1 MTAVRAIYFYKPR
14 AQGLATEVRT
24 GHVGVA
30 DPPLRD
36 GGQAQGMGHTDV
48 WGRMAWPW
56 VAKVS

>member
-1 MTAVRAIYFYKPR
+1 M
-14 AQGLATEVRT
+14 ATEVRT